1 MNTISASVNAS
12 SIIYT
17 ISNKQKS
24 INSDI
29 ILIIFNG
36 KGTIIYS
43 THDILM
49 KELYNILF
57 YTNNNCYILIIQR
70 KKQINNDQ
78 ILSSLFFYDDIKRD
92 DICVVLY
99 KKTDNKYNILSS
111 VSSYTII
118 EFHYNIPFLLSTDMN
133 VLCIL
138 DEFSYNCF
146 KYECNLIPIDFTK
159 WVKQIALVKPNM
171 LFVESVWNAVGSR
184 FTFSTPLHIN
194 TLTNIINYC
203 SYNNIPT
210 IFWNKE
216 DDIKYNHFLKFAL
229 MFDIILTTDI
239 RCVPRYK
246 TEQSNKKNIVDCL
259 EFACQPM
266 IHNPLNQSREKDV
279 FFAGRWYTDY
289 PERNLQI
296 ENLINIPEFKNEYH
310 LDIFDR
316 YFVDVSSFPSKYSRM
331 VKPKLT
337 YAGVNQ
343 VANNY
348 KIMFNVNT
356 ITESNTMFSRRV
368 YEGLASG
375 CCIISTMSVGIETK
389 FKDIVY
395 ISKNMND
402 TTRLLKHILNDSM
415 TEHLSFLSHRS
426 VIKTDNYKVRFK
438 KILDIAK
445 ISYDNDDDSLVSVIS
460 YYTGLNTQDTLRHFI
475 KCILNQSYIN
485 CVITIFVE
493 TDDIMTVLTKLF
505 KNDNILF
512 VLVNNEEY
520 TMEIMKNIYIA
531 KLDINASYDNN
542 YISDSLLPFLYID
555 PSIKKIGGVDRYSY
569 NYISDPSEYATFYR
583 K

>member
-1 MNTISASVNAS
+1 MNSISVSATLS
-12 SIIYT
+12 SMSYT
-17 ISNKQKS
+17 INNLVYVTK
-24 INSDI
+24 SDI
-29 ILIIFNG
+29 EVVIFNG

-43 THDILM
+43 TSDILIRN
-49 KELYNILF
+49 LYNILF
-57 YTNNNCYILIIQR
+57 YTDNNCYILISQR
-70 KKQINNDQ
+70 KKQPVSNKIIQ
-78 ILSSLFFYDDIKRD
+78 LFFYNDIKLD
-92 DICVVLY
+92 TICVVLY
-99 KKTDNKYNILSS
+99 KKVNNLYNILSK
-111 VSSYTII
+111 VSSTNII
-118 EFHYNIPFLLSTDMN
+118 EFKYNIPSMLSTDMN

-146 KYECNLIPIDFTK
+146 KYECNLMPIDFIK
-159 WVKQIALVKPNM
+159 WKTQMETIKPNII
-171 LFVESVWNAVGSR
+171 FVESVWNAVSSG
-184 FTFSTPLHIN
+184 FTFSTTAHIN
-194 TLTNIINYC
+194 TLTNIIDYC
-203 SYNNIPT
+203 SFNNIPT
-210 IFWNKE
+210 VFWNKE

-229 MFDIILTTDI
+229 LFDIILTTDD

-246 TEQSNKKNIVDCL
+246 NERSNKKNIVDCL

-266 IHNPLNQSREKDV
+266 IHNPLNQHRVKDV
-279 FFAGRWYTDY
+279 FFAGRWYRDY
-289 PERNLQI
+289 PDRNIQI
-296 ENLINIPEFKNEYH
+296 ENLINIPGFKNEYH

-316 YFVDVSSFPSKYSRM
+316 YFVDVSSFPSKYMRM

-343 VANNY
+343 VSKNY

-475 KCILNQSYIN
+475 KCILNQSYTN

-512 VLVNNEEY
+512 VLVRDEKY
-520 TMEIMKNIYIA
+520 TIELMKNIYIA
-531 KLDINASYDNN
+531 KLDINASYDKN

-555 PSIKKIGGVDRYSY
+555 PSIKKIGGVNRYSY
-569 NYISDPSEYATFYR
+569 NYISDPGEYATFYR